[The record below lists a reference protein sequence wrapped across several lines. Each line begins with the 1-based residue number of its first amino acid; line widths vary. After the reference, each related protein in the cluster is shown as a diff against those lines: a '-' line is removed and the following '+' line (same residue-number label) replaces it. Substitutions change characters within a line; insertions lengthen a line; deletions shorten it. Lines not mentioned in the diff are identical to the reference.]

1 MAEIRS
7 ERRRSRTRPR
17 TGEMVKYSSDNVIP
31 PSSPPPME
39 LGKGRNKIKTSLSS
53 VGAVSHR
60 TDSTEQSYTMSDECA
75 LSQSIPLEV
84 VIINDDAENIP
95 SIRGHVVKEDVD
107 RKLKQYETLLVSY
120 QQKLRSSEN
129 LNSSLH
135 KYLRQTQGYAED
147 LLSDR
152 QELLEFIKDVEQ
164 EDNRRIDQELLL
176 KFIMCSGLFFYL
188 FGGSHQFLVGTVVL
202 QLMVTVVNIVF

>member
-1 MAEIRS
+1 
-7 ERRRSRTRPR
+7 
-17 TGEMVKYSSDNVIP
+17 
-31 PSSPPPME
+31 
-39 LGKGRNKIKTSLSS
+39 
-53 VGAVSHR
+53 
-60 TDSTEQSYTMSDECA
+60 MSDECA